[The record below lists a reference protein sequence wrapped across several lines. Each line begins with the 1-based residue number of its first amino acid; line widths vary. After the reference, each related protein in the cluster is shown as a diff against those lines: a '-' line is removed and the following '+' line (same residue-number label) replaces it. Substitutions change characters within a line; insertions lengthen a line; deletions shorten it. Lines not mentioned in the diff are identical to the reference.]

1 MIPKGVRGNKRSRS
15 EINKIKKRIRAL
27 MYSEDPSYSDE
38 EMLVKIKI
46 PERTFYRYKS
56 QIWNEDAPKREQ
68 EEQEYIKRRLQAETK
83 PVFCLWF
90 PRFHLISM

>member
-15 EINKIKKRIRAL
+15 EINKIKKKIRAL
-27 MYSEDPSYSDE
+27 MYSEDPFYSDE
-38 EMLVKIKI
+38 EMLAKIKI

-68 EEQEYIKRRLQAETK
+68 ETQDYIKRRLQAFRN
-83 PVFCLWF
+83 PVILV
-90 PRFHLISM
+90 